1 MSNTPSRPGRRPV
14 IAHLIRTL
22 ALPIILVGLLLTVGL
37 HMISPPL
44 EKVADEHSVPMTPRD
59 APAFKAMM
67 RIGKVFKEFD
77 SDSSAMVVLEGQDKL
92 GDSAHYFYNHIVAK
106 LRADTAHVEHV
117 QDFWSDPLTAAGS
130 QSVDGKAAYV
140 QVFLVGAQG
149 TTPSHESV
157 AAVRRVVAET
167 PAPPGVKAYVAGNTV
182 LSADTQVVGHKS
194 MATMALVSIVVIV
207 VLLLLVYRSVVTMIL
222 CLVVIGI
229 ELFAASGVAATAGN
243 LGIIGLTPYAA
254 SMITMLSIAAGTDD
268 MIFLLGRYHEARSV
282 GRTPPTSSSPK
293 PEPT

>member
-1 MSNTPSRPGRRPV
+1 MLGCSRVAGWGGLSRASRSFV
-14 IAHLIRTL
+14 SFGQVVEGLSECGAD
-22 ALPIILVGLLLTVGL
+22 ALPGGRDRCGP
-37 HMISPPL
+37 SP
-44 EKVADEHSVPMTPRD
+44 SGID
-59 APAFKAMM
+59 AESQLAGA
-67 RIGKVFKEFD
+67 
-77 SDSSAMVVLEGQDKL
+77 A
-92 GDSAHYFYNHIVAK
+92 GDAG
-106 LRADTAHVEHV
+106 RHV
-117 QDFWSDPLTAAGS
+117 QDPVAEGSDLAAG
-130 QSVDGKAAYV
+130 QLGV
-140 QVFLVGAQG
+140 VGESDELSPRHQIG
-149 TTPSHESV
+149 CGQDDFQPSGIDVKRLTRQITQPGGLQSV